1 MSSAS
6 TASANR
12 PPAAATTTTTTPTTA
27 DSVTSTPSA
36 SAQHNLSIDD
46 TQYFGATGFIP
57 SATLTMT
64 EVASLPPASLEEEI
78 LTLTLTARP
87 SVRW

>member
-6 TASANR
+6 NAPAN
-12 PPAAATTTTTTPTTA
+12 PLSAAATTTVTTA
-27 DSVTSTPSA
+27 TGITITPSA
-36 SAQHNLSIDD
+36 HHNQSIAYAQHVAPTEVLP
-46 TQYFGATGFIP
+46 TAP

-64 EVASLPPASLEEEI
+64 EIASLPPASLEEEI
-78 LTLTLTARP
+78 LTLSLTARP